1 MNRSVYWLY
10 PHQVSIQRLDVLEG
24 KREEAAARVPTEMI
38 LQTNLLGNDKAIAER
53 IQAYE
58 NAGVTTLKVTPR
70 GKTVSDRLDTLAR
83 LLELT

>member
-1 MNRSVYWLY
+1 
-10 PHQVSIQRLDVLEG
+10 
-24 KREEAAARVPTEMI
+24 MI
-38 LQTNLLGNDKAIAER
+38 LQTNLLGDEKAISER

-58 NAGVTTLKVTPR
+58 NVGVTTLKVTPR

>member
-1 MNRSVYWLY
+1 MKLAAPYARSNSGRRDIRIAS
-10 PHQVSIQRLDVLEG
+10 VSPST
-24 KREEAAARVPTEMI
+24 ARVPTEMI
-38 LQTNLLGNDKAIAER
+38 LQTNLLGDEKAISER

-58 NAGVTTLKVTPR
+58 NVGVTTLKVTPR